1 MAWFSGMIMMGG
13 WLDSMILVAFSAV
26 NDLMWK
32 NCAHLFE
39 IYLKCSF
46 PRLLEQ
52 VSVVFMGVL
61 VATTTLKV
69 LNVII

>member
-1 MAWFSGMIMMGG
+1 MAWFSGVIVMGG
-13 WLDSMILVAFSAV
+13 WLDSMILVVFSTV
-26 NDLMWK
+26 NDFMWK
-32 NCAHLFE
+32 SYAYLLE

-52 VSVVFMGVL
+52 VSVLFVGVL
-61 VATTTLKV
+61 VAATTLKV